1 MHRVLGIIVPPSN
14 QVTVKL
20 VGIEG
25 RNRSH
30 QTSHR
35 DQAAVEGLVGG
46 ELIRS
51 HLTRPEAAAR
61 EAHIPVT
68 ELLGDKV
75 PDRTSGTC
83 GLVVLEIAVH
93 LDDEAIQRR
102 EDPAVDLGTLSVRKF
117 LTSGGIEAV

>member
-1 MHRVLGIIVPPSN
+1 MHRVLGSIVPSSN
-14 QVTVKL
+14 QVTVEL
-20 VGIEG
+20 VSIEG
-25 RNRSH
+25 GNRSH
-30 QTSHR
+30 QTSYR

-51 HLTRPEAAAR
+51 HLTGPEAAAR

-68 ELLGDKV
+68 ELLRDEV

-83 GLVVLEIAVH
+83 GLVVLKVAVH
-93 LDDEAIQRR
+93 LEDEAIQRR

-117 LTSGGIEAV
+117 LTSGRIEAV

>member
-1 MHRVLGIIVPPSN
+1 MHRVLGSIVPSSN
-14 QVTVKL
+14 QVTVEL
-20 VGIEG
+20 VSIEG
-25 RNRSH
+25 RNGRH

-51 HLTRPEAAAR
+51 HLTSPEAAAR

-68 ELLGDKV
+68 ELLGDEV
-75 PDRTSGTC
+75 PNRTSGTC
-83 GLVVLEIAVH
+83 GLVVLEVAVY

-117 LTSGGIEAV
+117 LTGGRIEAV